1 MIYIIK
7 HHIRKGS
14 YVAWYDLIN
23 FKFQTSVTVNGT
35 GFSINS
41 SDITYWES
49 PDKKDIESATLN
61 SKEPPY
67 TDALEQHIKE
77 INPKPMDVVM
87 FDIKYLVLDVPILM
101 ESYLTNLGEQYGIKL
116 VAVDDDN
123 FRNYADF
130 ANYTIFSNRFE
141 INKNTYISNNFNY
154 YRYRSTK
161 ESYFDSIPELI
172 NPFIN
177 NIREKK
183 MNMIIGVDKQE
194 RFEIFKYTH
203 NIGLDKSSY
212 LAYSAFHSTYDDSVL
227 SNPLK
232 KWKSKNIP
240 KILDTPI
247 ESSLTGTVNPQIPP
261 FPYCMNS
268 YVSCI
273 LETNI
278 HLESEIH
285 LSEKSWNPFLS
296 YNIPLILGSTGT
308 NAYLKSLGFWM
319 AADLFDI
326 STKETQGG
334 IIQQY
339 KSNLDIINKMSNDEL
354 RDYYILN
361 YRNLEKNYLN
371 MKSQK
376 FIYNKLNYKQPKQ
389 KGL

>member
-308 NAYLKSLGFWM
+308 NAYLKSLVFRM
-319 AADLFDI
+319 AAELFDI
-326 STKETQGG
+326 
-334 IIQQY
+334 
-339 KSNLDIINKMSNDEL
+339 
-354 RDYYILN
+354 
-361 YRNLEKNYLN
+361 
-371 MKSQK
+371 
-376 FIYNKLNYKQPKQ
+376 
-389 KGL
+389 